1 MAARGAT
8 SGRKEQDMMQV
19 RRWGAVAVL
28 IATLSLGGAAEAAD
42 TGRVAV
48 LDQQVIVQRTVAG
61 KRALEALQEFSRSR
75 QRILGADNE
84 EMQALEKE
92 LREAPASL
100 SEAVKREKQER
111 FRAKYEGYQR
121 RLQDFQKEIQ
131 TKQKDLD
138 DEYQKKIRDIASE
151 LAQKHGYV
159 AVLDKGNDSTLKIV
173 IYHQPAIDLTD
184 QIIKEFDRRYK

>member
-1 MAARGAT
+1 
-8 SGRKEQDMMQV
+8 MMQV
-19 RRWGAVAVL
+19 RQWGVAAAL
-28 IATLSLGGAAEAAD
+28 IATLGLGGAAEAAD
-42 TGRVAV
+42 SGRVAV
-48 LDQQVIVQRTVAG
+48 LDQQVIVQKTVAG

-84 EMQALEKE
+84 EMQVLEKE
-92 LREAPASL
+92 LREAPPSL

-111 FRAKYEGYQR
+111 FRAKYDGYQR

-138 DEYQKKIRDIASE
+138 DEYQKKIRDIATE
-151 LAQKHGYV
+151 LAQKNGYV